1 MASRPQKKQQPRQPQ
16 PAGSNWAGKLVMG
29 FFIVGALAAASVLA
43 WKNQYL
49 PSFIARAETTPFV
62 IDGAGA
68 PAPTPVAAQT
78 PGKTD
83 LPPAAT
89 PKPANNTFY
98 DIKTEPVG
106 NVPDKWRVE
115 QVEGLKA
122 KTKSIVFSNGAEYT
136 FVVPPYQLLPEQVT
150 GGLYVIEPGRE
161 ATGGGTTL
169 PDVIDRYNSET
180 DILRNTL
187 EALDA
192 TLEDLSRLKKAPPA
206 AASKP

>member
-1 MASRPQKKQQPRQPQ
+1 MAARQQKKQTPKTTSS
-16 PAGSNWAGKLVMG
+16 AGAHWWGKVVIGLFV
-29 FFIVGALAAASVLA
+29 VGALAASAVLA

-49 PSFIARAETTPFV
+49 PPFLLRAETTPLV
-62 IDGAGA
+62 IDGSGTA
-68 PAPTPVAAQT
+68 APTPGADKT
-78 PGKTD
+78 PIKASPAT
-83 LPPAAT
+83 AAT
-89 PKPANNTFY
+89 PKPVANTFY

-136 FVVPPYQLLPEQVT
+136 FVVPPYQLLPEQVP

-187 EALDA
+187 EALDS
-192 TLEDLSRLKKAPPA
+192 TLEDLSKLKKTSAPA
-206 AASKP
+206 TTKP